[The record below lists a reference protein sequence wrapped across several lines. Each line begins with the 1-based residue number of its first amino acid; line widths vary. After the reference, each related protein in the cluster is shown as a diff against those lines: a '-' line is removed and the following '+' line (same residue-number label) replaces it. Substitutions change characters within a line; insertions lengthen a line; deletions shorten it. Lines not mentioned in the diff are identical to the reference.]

1 MSSPTSNPKLRDL
14 LARCKSDFV
23 FFAQKQLK
31 IATKSGKLEPFELN
45 QAQLYIH
52 ERLEKQLAEQGQIR
66 ALILKGRQQGAS
78 TYVEGRFYWKV
89 RFRKAVKA
97 FILTHLQEATDN
109 LFTMVERYHNNLNAL
124 LKPAT
129 SSDNAKELKFSHN
142 ESGYKVSTA
151 GSKGTGRGSTLH
163 YFHGSEVAFWPNA
176 EKHAAGVLQ
185 AVPQGNNTEVVLEST
200 ANGIGGYFHRQWQK
214 AERGESEFIAIFV
227 PWFWQPEY
235 TKAVP
240 KGFQPS
246 KEEKKYAE
254 TYKLSLEQIVWMHD
268 KNIELGGD
276 TGDIGWLFLQE
287 YPFCPADAFQAS
299 GKGKICNTRS
309 IAAARKSGLVD
320 DKKGQHFLGV
330 DPARM
335 GEDRSSIIHRR
346 GRVAWGLE
354 SHRKLRTFELADIV
368 IKIIDDCA
376 KAGDPIHAVFVDE
389 VGLGAG
395 VVDSLIEKGYGHL
408 VVAVNAGRTADNT
421 VLYTNKR
428 VEMWDRMSQWLDDA
442 PCSIP
447 DSDSLHADLVAPS
460 YTYSTTRKKVLQSKD
475 EMDVSPDEAEALA
488 LTFAYAVDD
497 LSVYADQFNEALHFS
512 PLEFVPVKSAPVI
525 FGLVA
530 GINPCCV
537 VGQVMPNGQLR
548 IIQEIISSSGVFS
561 ALIKRDLAAA
571 IADKY
576 RAHERIFVISPSLRK
591 GEQLNDYRAITSA
604 GYKPVCAPSE
614 HRSVLIASGRH
625 WLSAL
630 GSKGVSAFSV
640 SNSCSVV
647 RQGFTGA
654 YKYKKGT
661 QDIVEDR
668 HSSVMEAMELVA
680 TIARPEHLANARPT
694 NTTSQQRHVAAD
706 KLTGY

>member
-1 MSSPTSNPKLRDL
+1 MSSLISNTKLRDL
-14 LARCKSDFV
+14 IARCKNNFP
-23 FFAQKQLK
+23 FFASKQLK
-31 IATKSGKLEPFELN
+31 IASKSGKLEPFELN

-52 ERLEKQLAEQGQIR
+52 ERLEAQLAEQGQIR

-109 LFTMVERYHNNLNAL
+109 LFTMVERYHNNLNPL

-151 GSKGTGRGSTLH
+151 GSRGTGRGSTLH

-185 AVPQGNNTEVVLEST
+185 AVPQGNNTEIILEST
-200 ANGIGGYFHRQWQK
+200 ANGIGGYFHRSWQK

-235 TKAVP
+235 KKPVP
-240 KGFQPS
+240 KGFRCS
-246 KEEKKYAE
+246 KEEQRYVD
-254 TYKLSLEQIVWMHD
+254 TYKLSLEQVVWMHD

-276 TGDIGWLFLQE
+276 AGDIGWLFLQE

-299 GKGKICNTRS
+299 GKGKICDTRS
-309 IAAARKSGLVD
+309 IAAARKSELVD
-320 DKKGQHFLGV
+320 DKKGQHLLGV

-335 GEDRSSIIHRR
+335 GDDRSSIIHRR
-346 GRVAWGLE
+346 GRIAWGLE
-354 SHRKLRTFELADIV
+354 SHTKLRTTELADLV

-395 VVDSLIEKGYGHL
+395 VVDSLVEKGYGHL
-408 VVAVNAGRTADNT
+408 VVEVNAGKAADNT
-421 VLYTNKR
+421 TLYANKR
-428 VEMWDRMSQWLDDA
+428 VEMWDRMAQWLNDA

-460 YTYSTTRKKVLQSKD
+460 FTYSTSRKKVLQSKD
-475 EMDVSPDEAEALA
+475 EMDISPDEAEALA
-488 LTFAYAVDD
+488 LTFAYSVDNS
-497 LSVYADQFNEALHFS
+497 SVYGDHFNEPLHFADS
-512 PLEFVPVKSAPVI
+512 DYWPVKSAPVI
-525 FGLVA
+525 FGIVSGVNA
-530 GINPCCV
+530 CCV
-537 VGQVMPNGQLR
+537 VGQVMPSGQLR
-548 IIQEIISSSGVFS
+548 IIDELAAGAGGIDGLV
-561 ALIKRDLAAA
+561 KRDLEKLLSTKYRGIERLIVVSPEMVKGDLKADYYKLLDSGYEPA
-571 IADKY
+571 IA
-576 RAHERIFVISPSLRK
+576 PS
-591 GEQLNDYRAITSA
+591 GNDSSLA
-604 GYKPVCAPSE
+604 
-614 HRSVLIASGRH
+614 ASTRY
-625 WLSAL
+625 WLSGLAA
-630 GSKGVSAFSV
+630 KGAPAFSV
-640 SNSCSVV
+640 GKNCSVI
-647 RQGFTGA
+647 RQGFLGA
-654 YKYKKGT
+654 YKYKQGT
-661 QDIVEDR
+661 QNVVEGK
-668 HSSVMEAMELVA
+668 HASFMEAMGLVA
-680 TIARPEHLANARPT
+680 SMARPEHLSNQT
-694 NTTSQQRHVAAD
+694 NEQKPQSPRRVAD